1 MKPRLV
7 SSVAVAVS
15 ILLLACSIVAVVSF
29 TGGAKA
35 GPSAAFLTVDELR
48 LELNSN
54 GFSPT
59 TAQRPAG
66 TFDIAVENSVMP
78 GEYTLRLKNADGT
91 VLKELSIQ
99 KGSAAWTV
107 TLEAGQYT
115 LTEAS
120 NPQWACQI
128 TVQ

>member
-1 MKPRLV
+1 MKPRHV
-7 SSVAVAVS
+7 SSVAVAAS
-15 ILLLACSIVAVVSF
+15 ILVLACSIVAIVSL
-29 TGGAKA
+29 TKSAKG
-35 GPSAAFLTVDELR
+35 GPSSKFLTVDELR
-48 LELNSN
+48 LELNTN

-59 TAQRPAG
+59 TAHRSAG

-78 GEYTLRLKNADGT
+78 GEYTLRLKNADGA